1 MSLPPTLTRTFSSL
15 SAPNY
20 RKFFYGQS
28 ISLIGTWMQITA
40 QSWLV
45 FTLTH
50 SAAAI
55 GLVVAL
61 QTLPILLLGP
71 YAGVIADRARRR
83 RLLVILQSLMGLQ
96 ALVLAVLSITH
107 VVTYLDVCLLAV
119 VLGLN
124 NSFENPARQA
134 FVLEM
139 VGPDDLKNAVGLN
152 STMNNAARAVG
163 PAVAGILIAA
173 VGAGWCFAVNAVSFV
188 AVVMS
193 LIAMDEDAFHL
204 TDPLPRS
211 RGQLREGLAYV
222 AATPVLWIAL
232 VMMTIVGTLTYEFQ
246 VTLPLVASRVFHGA
260 SGTYGT
266 LLAVMGAGAIVG
278 GLVTAA
284 RGRTGL
290 AALARSSAL
299 FAVSVLIVAV
309 SPTLYVALTALALTG
324 AASVAFLITANTTLQ
339 LRADPAFRGRVMSL
353 WAVAFMGTTPIGAPL
368 IGLII
373 DHTNPR
379 IGLAVGALAAGLAA
393 AVGLCARHR
402 YRREP
407 RWPLSVFSWPP
418 PSEDASTS
426 PASVASHSLA
436 HWRPRRGGLGTLFG
450 SRS

>member
-61 QTLPILLLGP
+61 QTLPILLIGP

-96 ALVLAVLSITH
+96 ALVLAALSITH

-393 AVGLCARHR
+393 VVGLYARHR
-402 YRREP
+402 YRRAP
-407 RWPLSVFSWPP
+407 R
-418 PSEDASTS
+418 
-426 PASVASHSLA
+426 
-436 HWRPRRGGLGTLFG
+436 
-450 SRS
+450 